1 MKILEEKHNEWK
13 IYYLENEKELLNLG
27 KKLADGDEV
36 EVIETYKES
45 QRNYVAKI
53 KYNNKIYVLKS
64 PRNEYRI
71 PQRRFGTLF
80 KVGEALAT
88 LRNVTKL
95 RDNGLVELVVPLL
108 IAVRRTKGMIKE
120 SYIVFEYTEGID
132 DIRNHILE
140 MIEVGKKM
148 HKLGAYHGDFNPSN
162 FIWTSDG
169 IKIIDTQGK
178 KSFTPIKRRYDF
190 ITLDCDNIDDFDRY
204 AKHKKDIWY
213 YIALFIKRY
222 KRNKYIEKIKKW
234 KKKKRDQ
241 GWKI

>member
-1 MKILEEKHNEWK
+1 MDILKENYNGWK
-13 IYYLENEKELLNLG
+13 IYYLETEKELLNLG
-27 KKLADGDEV
+27 KKLANGTGV

-53 KYNNKIYVLKS
+53 RFNNKYYVLKS

-80 KVGEALAT
+80 KAGEALTT
-88 LRNVTKL
+88 LKNITKL
-95 RDNGLVELVVPLL
+95 RKEGLEELVAPLL
-108 IAVRRTKGMIKE
+108 VVVRRTKGMIKE
-120 SYIVFEYTEGID
+120 SYIVFEYKEGID

-140 MIEVGKKM
+140 MIEVGD
-148 HKLGAYHGDFNPSN
+148 KLHSLGSYHGDFNPSN
-162 FIWTSDG
+162 FIWTDEG

-190 ITLDCDNIDDFDRY
+190 ITLDYDNIDDFDLY

-213 YIALFIKRY
+213 YIALFIKKY
-222 KRNKYIEKIKKW
+222 KRNNIVEKIKKW
-234 KKKKRDQ
+234 KKKKRDK